1 MEMMELERK
10 LSEVNLPLSLK
21 KELINKIIK
30 EDIADENIINEIIH
44 ETVKSY
50 ERTLVEANE
59 AVGVVA
65 AQSIGEPGTQMSL
78 PYEEEI
84 IIKDGEYIKPM
95 KIGTLVDECIEKY
108 GYINI
113 NDSEVCDLPIELYVP
128 SLDQD
133 EKIHWKRIISCIRH
147 ENPKKLIKIKT
158 KSGRSITATPY
169 HSFVIRENNKVVPV
183 KGSDLKVG
191 DRIPTVKHIPANCID
206 AISIGEYVIDCG
218 NYIVDENSNT
228 IAPKI
233 NGKPVINNID
243 LDYDFGYFIGAYL
256 AEGHS
261 TKYFVSISNVNEEV
275 LEKIRK
281 FAEKLNL
288 SYNEYDNNSGFAKSH
303 DIRINSSVLSEF
315 MSKFGIHSKEKK
327 VADFVYGAKKEF
339 VKGVIRGYFDGDGN
353 VNPERKMIRVY
364 SSSKR
369 LIDDMALLLSRFNIF
384 TLKTTMK
391 EQYGL
396 IVPHRYAKAYYNEI
410 GFTVPK
416 KSEKLKKLV
425 ESLDDENT
433 YDSIDMI
440 PSIGDAFLVLSN
452 KVGYPLVYAEKFTKK
467 QKIGRG
473 TLQKHLTKIEKIAKE
488 NNIDITT
495 MKEYYLLKKAV
506 NSDIVWD
513 EIVSIEEIIYENKYV
528 YDISVE
534 GLETFTTYDGILT
547 HNTMRTFHYAGV
559 AELNVTLGLP
569 RMIEIVDARKEP
581 STPTMTIY
589 LTEEYRYDREKA
601 EEIARNIESTTVE
614 GVSNNISIDLVKNC
628 ITVVLN
634 TEQLEKRGITTDD
647 VVNAIKKKMKLKID
661 VEGNILYLIIKT
673 PSLKALRKRIPK
685 VKSIHLKGVPN
696 IPRVIIRK
704 DETSG
709 EYILYSEGSNLKEVF
724 EIEGVDTT
732 RTTTNNIIEI
742 QNVLGIEAAR
752 NAIITE
758 INNTLSQQGLT
769 VDMRHLMLVADIM
782 TTDGVVKP
790 IGRHGIS
797 GEKASVLARAAFEE
811 TVKHLYSAA
820 EKGYADK
827 LNGVVENIIVGKP
840 ISIGTGCVDVYIDR
854 DYEEGKGL
862 IINMG
867 TEYNENSHNE
877 DNSNNKSNNNSNN
890 TTDIE

>member
-1 MEMMELERK
+1 MEKMVEIEKK
-10 LSEVNLPLSLK
+10 LDGTILPPSLK
-21 KELINKIIK
+21 EELAKKIVSENI
-30 EDIADENIINEIIH
+30 EDENIIDEIIK
-44 ETVKSY
+44 ETIVAY
-50 ERTLVEANE
+50 ERTLVEPGE
-59 AVGVVA
+59 AVGVIA

-84 IIKDGEYIKPM
+84 IIKDGELIKPI
-95 KIGTLVDECIEKY
+95 KIGALVDECIEKY

-113 NDSEVCDLPIELYVP
+113 NDSEVCDLPIDLYVP

-206 AISIGEYVIDCG
+206 AISIGEYVADCG
-218 NYIVDENSNT
+218 RYTIDENNNT

-233 NGKPVINNID
+233 NGKPIINNID
-243 LDYDFGYFIGAYL
+243 LDYDFGYFIGVYL

-261 TKYFVSISNVNEEV
+261 TKYFVSISNVDEEV

-303 DIRINSSVLSEF
+303 DIRINSSVLAEF
-315 MSKFGIHSKEKK
+315 MNKFGAHSKEKK

-339 VKGVIRGYFDGDGN
+339 VKGVVRGYFDGDGN
-353 VNPERKMIRVY
+353 VNPERKMIRAY

-369 LIDDMALLLSRFNIF
+369 LIDDMALLLSRFGIF
-384 TLKTTMK
+384 SVKTTMK

-396 IVPHRYAKAYYNEI
+396 IIPHRYAKAYYNEI

-416 KSEKLKKLV
+416 KAEKLKELV
-425 ESLDDENT
+425 ESLNDENT

-440 PSIGDAFLVLSN
+440 PSIGDAFYVLSD
-452 KVGYPLVYAEKFTKK
+452 KVGYPSVYAKKFTNK

-473 TLQKHLTKIEKIAKE
+473 ALQKHITKMEEIAKE
-488 NNIDITT
+488 KNIDITEI
-495 MKEYYLLKKAV
+495 KEYYLLKKAID
-506 NSDIVWD
+506 SDVIWD

-581 STPTMTIY
+581 STPTMTIF
-589 LTEEYRYDREKA
+589 LEDEYKYDREKA

-614 GVSNNISIDLVKNC
+614 SVSDDISVNLVDEC
-628 ITVVLN
+628 ITIILDKD
-634 TEQLEKRGITTDD
+634 ELAKRGITVDH
-647 VVNAIKKKMKLKID
+647 VVESIKKKMKLKIEVD
-661 VEGNILYLIIKT
+661 GYTLQLKIKT
-673 PSLKALRKRIPK
+673 PSLKALRKRLPK
-685 VKSIHLKGVPN
+685 IRSIHLTGVPN
-696 IPRVIIRK
+696 ISRVIIRK
-704 DETSG
+704 EVDE
-709 EYILYSEGSNLKEVF
+709 YVLYSEGSNLKEVF
-724 EIEGVDTT
+724 TIEGVDKT
-732 RTTTNNIIEI
+732 RTITNNIIEI
-742 QNVLGIEAAR
+742 QEVLGIEAAR
-752 NAIITE
+752 NAIINE
-758 INNTLSQQGLT
+758 MNATLSNQGLT
-769 VDMRHLMLVADIM
+769 VDIRHLMLVADLM
-782 TTDGVVKP
+782 TADGEVKP

-797 GEKASVLARAAFEE
+797 GGKASVLARAAFEE
-811 TVKHLYSAA
+811 TVKHLYAA
-820 EKGYADK
+820 SMRGYNDELK
-827 LNGVVENIIVGKP
+827 GVVENIIVGKP
-840 ISIGTGCVDVYIDR
+840 ISLGTGCIELYVDS
-854 DYEEGKGL
+854 DYEEGKN
-862 IINMG
+862 IK
-867 TEYNENSHNE
+867 TE
-877 DNSNNKSNNNSNN
+877 
-890 TTDIE
+890 

>member
-1 MEMMELERK
+1 MEPVELEKK

-21 KELINKIIK
+21 KDLINKFIK
-30 EDIADENIINEIIH
+30 ENITDETIIDEIIS

-84 IIKDGEYIKPM
+84 LIKEGEFIKPV

-108 GYINI
+108 GYIDI
-113 NDSEVCDLPIELYVP
+113 NGSEVCDLPVDLYVP

-147 ENPKKLIKIKT
+147 ENPEKLIKIKT
-158 KSGRSITATPY
+158 KSGRGITATPY
-169 HSFVIRENNKVVPV
+169 HSFVIRKNNKVVPV

-191 DRIPTVKHIPANCID
+191 DRIPTVKHIPANCVD
-206 AISIGEYVIDCG
+206 AISIGEYVVGCG
-218 NYIVDENSNT
+218 NYTVDENNNT

-233 NGKPVINNID
+233 NGKPIINNIG
-243 LDYDFGYFIGAYL
+243 LDYDFGYFIGVYL
-256 AEGHS
+256 AEGYS
-261 TKYFVSISNVNEEV
+261 TKYFVSISNVNEKV
-275 LEKIRK
+275 LNNVRK

-303 DIRINSSVLSEF
+303 DIRINSSVLAEF
-315 MSKFGIHSKEKK
+315 MSQFGANSKEKK
-327 VADFVYGAKKEF
+327 VVDFVYGAKKEF

-353 VNPERKMIRVY
+353 VNPEKKVIRAY

-384 TLKTTMK
+384 SLKTTMK

-396 IVPHRYAKAYYNEI
+396 IVPHRYAKVYYDEI
-410 GFTVPK
+410 GFTIPK
-416 KSEKLKKLV
+416 KAEKLKELV
-425 ESLDDENT
+425 ESLDNENT
-433 YDSIDMI
+433 YDSIDII
-440 PSIGDAFLVLSN
+440 PSIGNAFFVLSN
-452 KVGYPLVYAEKFTKK
+452 KVGYPLVYARKFTNK

-473 TLQKHLTKIEKIAKE
+473 VLQKHISKIEKIAKE
-488 NNIDITT
+488 NSIDISE

-506 NSDIVWD
+506 DSDIVWD
-513 EIVSIEEIIYENKYV
+513 EIISIEEITYNKYENKYV

-589 LTEEYRYDREKA
+589 LTEEYRNNREKA

-614 GVSNNISIDLVKNC
+614 SVSDDIGIDLVKNC
-628 ITVVLN
+628 INVVLN
-634 TEQLEKRGITTDD
+634 PEQLSKRGITVED

-661 VEGNILYLIIKT
+661 IEGNVLYLIIKT

-704 DETSG
+704 DETTG
-709 EYILYSEGSNLKEVF
+709 EYVLYSEGSNLSEVF

-732 RTTTNNIIEI
+732 RTTTNNIVEI

-752 NAIITE
+752 NAIINE

-769 VDMRHLMLVADIM
+769 VDIRHLMLVADIM
-782 TTDGVVKP
+782 TADGMVKP

-820 EKGYADK
+820 EKGHSDK

-840 ISIGTGCVDVYIDR
+840 ISIGTGCVELYMDR

-867 TEYNENSHNE
+867 NEYNEN
-877 DNSNNKSNNNSNN
+877 DSNNIDDSDK
-890 TTDIE
+890 E